1 MFYRKDIDGL
11 RALAVL
17 GVVVF
22 HLGDSPI
29 PGGFSGVD
37 IFFVISGFLITS
49 ILLRELKNEEFSF
62 LEFYERRIYRLFPAL
77 FAVMA
82 STLLVGYLLFMPD
95 EFLELGQS
103 IAATSV
109 YLSNFFFFLK
119 SDYFSGP
126 SELKPLLHT
135 WSLAVEEQFYIVF
148 PLMLFLLRRCSI
160 FLLGT
165 VIGISCLLLL
175 TTSQIAI
182 SDNASAIFYL
192 APFRFWELLTG
203 SLIAIVLPRINNSQL
218 KTSRNILSVIGFF
231 LIICSFFMLNES
243 VQFPG
248 VTALPA
254 VLGTGL
260 LIFATQEGIVNRTLL
275 SNSTIVW
282 FGKISYSMYL
292 WHWPLVV
299 FYGYYVI
306 RPVTFFEKVALF
318 ILTTLLAWLSW
329 KYIENPFRRLPR
341 TGKGL
346 KRSIYLLP
354 PALLSVMFIGLGVL
368 IHLNHGFPDRFDEN
382 ILAKYAVVK
391 DDNGKA
397 AGCFM
402 RQDKYYQEWEENKCI
417 FTIPNT
423 EKIIMLWGDSHAL
436 HLFKGLSKRQNAL
449 HANLLVYT
457 SAGCSPFLNVEI
469 RENPQCK
476 ENNQYALKVIEKYR
490 INEVILAGNWAWA
503 FKKKDDGFKFE
514 ELKQT
519 VDALEN
525 LGIKVWV
532 VNQLPLYSVSN
543 PQFLAYR
550 LDASEYDKPNYY
562 LKPYYGEA
570 AASNISSILDTKVID
585 VFSLMCPAHGCT
597 IYRDNELMVVDE
609 GHLSAAGSDLVSEF
623 IIDSINH

>member
-17 GVVVF
+17 SVVVF
-22 HLGDSPI
+22 HLGGSPI
-29 PGGFSGVD
+29 TGGFSGVD
-37 IFFVISGFLITS
+37 VFFVISGFLITT

-62 LEFYERRIYRLFPAL
+62 LEFYERRVYRLFPAL

-82 STLLVGYLLFMPD
+82 STLLVGYFLFMPD

-109 YLSNFFFFLK
+109 YLSNIFFFLK

-148 PLMLFLLRRCSI
+148 PMMLFLLRKYSV

-175 TTSQIAI
+175 TISQIAI
-182 SDNASAIFYL
+182 TDHASTIFYL

-203 SLIAIVLPRINNSQL
+203 SLIAIILPRINNLQFKASQ
-218 KTSRNILSVIGFF
+218 NILSVIGFF
-231 LIICSFFMLNES
+231 LITCSFFTLNES
-243 VQFPG
+243 SQFPG
-248 VTALPA
+248 LNALPA
-254 VLGTGL
+254 VLGAGL
-260 LIFATQEGIVNRTLL
+260 LILATQEGIVNRTLL
-275 SNSTIVW
+275 SNSTVVW
-282 FGKISYSMYL
+282 FGKVSYSMYL

-306 RPVTFFEKVALF
+306 RPITLIEKVVLF
-318 ILTTLLAWLSW
+318 IVTTLLAWLSW
-329 KYIENPFRRLPR
+329 KYIENPFRRLNR

-346 KRSIYLLP
+346 KRSIYLIP
-354 PALLSVMFIGLGVL
+354 PALISIVFISLGVL
-368 IHLNHGFPDRFDEN
+368 IHIKQGLPERFDEN

-402 RQDKYYQEWEENKCI
+402 RQDKFYNEWKEEQCI
-417 FTIPNT
+417 FSTPNA
-423 EKIIMLWGDSHAL
+423 EKTIMLWGDSHAL
-436 HLFKGLSKRQNAL
+436 HLFKGLSRRQKAL
-449 HANLLVYT
+449 DANLLVYT

-469 RENPQCK
+469 KGNPQCK
-476 ENNQYALKVIEKYR
+476 ENNKYALKIIEKYG

-503 FKKKDDGFKFE
+503 FKKQDDSLKFE
-514 ELKQT
+514 ELKRT
-519 VDALEN
+519 VEDLEN
-525 LGIKVWV
+525 LGVKVWV

-550 LDASEYDKPNYY
+550 LDISGYDKPNYY

-570 AASNISSILDTKVID
+570 AAKNISSILDTKVID

-623 IIDSINH
+623 IIDSINE

>member
-1 MFYRKDIDGL
+1 MFYRRDIDGL

-22 HLGDSPI
+22 HLGGSPI

-62 LEFYERRIYRLFPAL
+62 LEFYERRVYRLFPAL

-82 STLLVGYLLFMPD
+82 STLLVGYFLFMPD

-148 PLMLFLLRRCSI
+148 PLMLFLLRRYSA
-160 FLLGT
+160 FFQGT
-165 VIGISCLLLL
+165 VIGISCILLL
-175 TTSQIAI
+175 TISELAI
-182 SDNASAIFYL
+182 TDHASAIFYL

-203 SLIAIVLPRINNSQL
+203 GLIAFILPRINSSQF
-218 KTSRNILSVIGFF
+218 KAPRNALSIMGFC
-231 LIICSFFMLNES
+231 LIICSFLLLNES
-243 VQFPG
+243 TQFPG
-248 VTALPA
+248 LTALPA
-254 VLGTGL
+254 VLGTSL

-275 SNSTIVW
+275 SNSVVVW

-318 ILTTLLAWLSW
+318 CLTTLLAWLSW
-329 KYIENPFRRLPR
+329 KYIENPFRRLNR

-354 PALLSVMFIGLGVL
+354 PALVSVLFISLGVL
-368 IHLNHGFPDRFDEN
+368 IHINHGFPERFDES

-397 AGCFM
+397 TGCFM
-402 RQDKYYQEWEENKCI
+402 RQDKFYHEWKEDQCLFKI
-417 FTIPNT
+417 SST
-423 EKIIMLWGDSHAL
+423 EKTIMLWGDSHAL
-436 HLFKGLSKRQNAL
+436 HLFKGLSKQQTAL
-449 HANLLVYT
+449 NANLLVYT

-469 RENPQCK
+469 KGNPQCK
-476 ENNQYALKVIEKYR
+476 ENNQYALKVIEKYG
-490 INEVILAGNWAWA
+490 IKEVILAGNWAWA
-503 FKKKDDGFKFE
+503 FKRQDDGFKFE

-519 VDALEN
+519 VEALEK
-525 LGIKVWV
+525 LEIKVWV

-550 LDASEYDKPNYY
+550 LDISGYDKANYY

-570 AASNISSILDTKVID
+570 AAKNISSILDTKVID

-609 GHLSAAGSDLVSEF
+609 GHLSAAGSDLVSKF
-623 IIDSINH
+623 IVDSISL